1 MQESWIHCYI
11 CLEVYPCSEHG
22 ISEDFINKVYALA
35 EKHCKEKNDD
45 WNTMHSGHQ
54 QAEIEAFVDG
64 YMQALQ
70 ALKDTKD

>member
-1 MQESWIHCYI
+1 MQESEIRCYI
-11 CLEVYPCSEHG
+11 CGEVYPCSEHG

-35 EKHCKEKNDD
+35 EKHCKERNDD
-45 WNTMHSGHQ
+45 WITMFFGHQ